1 MTYLLAAFRSRAH
14 TLRFYDL
21 LRSYKV
27 ECRVVNT
34 PKEAKIGCG
43 ISVRCGPEAVGYVN
57 LSLRKTAFPTFIG
70 VFKVT
75 EDGNKKIFQKIF

>member
-1 MTYLLAAFRSRAH
+1 MVYLLTAFRSRAH

-27 ECRVVNT
+27 NCRVVNT
-34 PKEAKIGCG
+34 PKEAKVGCG
-43 ISVRCGPEAVGYVN
+43 ISVKCGPEASGYVN
-57 LSLRKTAFPTFIG
+57 LSLLTTGFPPFIG

-75 EDGNKKIFQKIF
+75 EEGGKKNFLKIF